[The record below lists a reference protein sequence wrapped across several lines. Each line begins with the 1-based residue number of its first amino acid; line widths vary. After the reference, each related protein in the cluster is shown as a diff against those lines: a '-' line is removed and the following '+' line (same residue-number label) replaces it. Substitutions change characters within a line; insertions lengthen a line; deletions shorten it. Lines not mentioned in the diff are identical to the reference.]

1 MTQSPRLDLVV
12 DRASDVPLYQQVAD
26 QLVTAIES
34 GALEAGT
41 RLDGE
46 LQLAH
51 QLGLSR
57 PTMRRAIELLV
68 DQGLLVRRRGS
79 GTQVVHAQVRRE
91 LELTSLYEDLS
102 ESGRA
107 PGTRVLVNRV
117 ESIDADLAGELGVAS
132 GKALRLE
139 RLRSSAGVPLAIL
152 NNWLPVEL
160 LQPTDA
166 ELEHHGLYQLLREAG
181 ARPQIARQRISA
193 RAATQAEA
201 QLLDCGVGEP
211 LLTMQRTA
219 YDDSG
224 RVVEVGHHC
233 YRPEGYSFEV
243 TLVQR

>member
-1 MTQSPRLDLVV
+1 MTETTRLELTV

-26 QLVTAIES
+26 QMVDAIES
-34 GALEAGT
+34 GRLEAGT
-41 RLDGE
+41 RLEGE
-46 LQLAH
+46 LQLA
-51 QLGLSR
+51 QQSGLSR

-79 GTQVVHAQVRRE
+79 GTQVVHGQVRRE

-102 ESGRA
+102 DSGQT

-117 ESIDADLAGELGVAS
+117 ETIEGELADELGVAA

-139 RLRSSAGVPLAIL
+139 RLRLSGGAPLAIL
-152 NNWLPVEL
+152 VNWLPVDL
-160 LQPTDA
+160 IQPSDA
-166 ELEHHGLYQLLREAG
+166 ELETHGLYQLLRDAG
-181 ARPQIARQRISA
+181 ARPQVARQVIGA
-193 RAATQAEA
+193 RAATEAEA
-201 QLLDCGVGEP
+201 RLLECAAGDP
-211 LLTMQRTA
+211 LLTMRRTA